1 MIGHPK
7 QEIIFHEKKT
17 ISTILE
23 TGSSFYFFRKP
34 EKLRPTQRKPEKNH
48 KRSRLFKVVVSFQ
61 PLVD

>member
-7 QEIIFHEKKT
+7 QEIIFHEKKA

-23 TGSSFYFFRKP
+23 TGSSFTFFRKP

-48 KRSRLFKVVVSFQ
+48 KKVTII
-61 PLVD
+61 